1 MAQYTNGWFIVPP
14 LIVFAVIA
22 TICVILRFLHRHFR
36 RQRIGSDD
44 VLILIAVI
52 YATGT
57 SIFIILRE

>member
-1 MAQYTNGWFIVPP
+1 MAQHTNGWFIVPP

-22 TICVILRFLHRHFR
+22 TICVILRFLQRHFR
-36 RQRIGSDD
+36 RQGIGSDD

-52 YATGT
+52 YATAT